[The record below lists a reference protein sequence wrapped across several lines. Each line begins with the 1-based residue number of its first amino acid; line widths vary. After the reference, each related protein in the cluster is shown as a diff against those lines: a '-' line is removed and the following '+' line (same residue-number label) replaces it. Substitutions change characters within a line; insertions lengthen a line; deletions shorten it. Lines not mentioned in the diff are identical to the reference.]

1 MKCANLKKNKKNPQ
15 DCHIISFP
23 MALGF
28 YFLQA
33 LTKQFMFW
41 LFSG

>member
-1 MKCANLKKNKKNPQ
+1 MCQLKKQKKKRKNHPQ
-15 DCHIISFP
+15 GCRIISFP

-33 LTKQFMFW
+33 LTKQFMF
-41 LFSG
+41 